1 FSRQPF
7 AGNIIPTARLDQAV
21 GQRFLEWVP
30 LPNLPGFANNNLY
43 VASQPNDYEHYSFRV
58 DHKLTDND
66 WLMFRGSYQP
76 RSFLNSIGP
85 YGPQVKPPYELGTN
99 PKEGNGSSYVLG
111 WTKNISPTTLMD
123 TRIAFA
129 RIYNGITNKATIP
142 GGTDWTTVAGIQGF
156 GPGVSDLY
164 PSLPALSY
172 AGFTGVPSNGGFG
185 LVDTGNNWE
194 YATNFTLIRSKHT
207 IKTGYAH
214 RRWQQNLTTW
224 GQGSGTFSFTGDYT
238 VNPASRTGTGSGL
251 ADYLMSLPFNAG
263 RYIPLGWFY
272 EQLRNHWAYVQD
284 DIKVT
289 PKLTF
294 NLGLRYELNFPTQ
307 EKNDSLGSFDTSAR
321 GGKGAILVANE
332 EALQKGVA
340 LHVATKLSLA
350 TYRPLIQTAKEL
362 GIRE

>member
-1 FSRQPF
+1 RNKTFWFFNFEGQRERLGTTITSSVPTADMRRGDLSALPARIYDPATTARDPSVTGGFSRQPF

-76 RSFLNSIGP
+76 SSFLNSIGP

-185 LVDTGNNWE
+185 LVDTGNN
-194 YATNFTLIRSKHT
+194 
-207 IKTGYAH
+207 
-214 RRWQQNLTTW
+214 
-224 GQGSGTFSFTGDYT
+224 
-238 VNPASRTGTGSGL
+238 
-251 ADYLMSLPFNAG
+251 
-263 RYIPLGWFY
+263 
-272 EQLRNHWAYVQD
+272 
-284 DIKVT
+284 
-289 PKLTF
+289 
-294 NLGLRYELNFPTQ
+294 
-307 EKNDSLGSFDTSAR
+307 
-321 GGKGAILVANE
+321 
-332 EALQKGVA
+332 
-340 LHVATKLSLA
+340 
-350 TYRPLIQTAKEL
+350 
-362 GIRE
+362 